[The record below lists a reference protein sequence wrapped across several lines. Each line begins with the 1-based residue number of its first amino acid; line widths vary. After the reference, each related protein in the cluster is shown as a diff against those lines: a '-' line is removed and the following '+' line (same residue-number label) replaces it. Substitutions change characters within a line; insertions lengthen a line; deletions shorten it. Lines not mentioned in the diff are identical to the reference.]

1 MTVTKLIQ
9 AILEA
14 YSRAE
19 AKLLAAVADAVE
31 RKDRERQLAELRR
44 QAQQIVEQL
53 RAGTVDQA
61 LKALIAAF
69 EEGATKTKA
78 GTVLVNPTP
87 NAFLAAELFNL
98 LGETRFA
105 LLRQTEDAF
114 RTAVAAEV
122 SPVLLG
128 AETRLGSAADVLA
141 YLAERGFTFRDRSGR
156 EWELASYVEMATRT
170 ATMNAFREGRAASLL
185 ANGYD
190 LVVIRSGPSRCPKCD
205 PYNGKIV
212 SLTGKHPKYP
222 SLERAKTDG
231 VFHPNCRCS
240 FSAYIEGL
248 TETEPVE
255 RVPNYYAEEQELRR
269 LEREA
274 RSLRRIVAVTGDEA
288 AKDQLKVVTEQI
300 KALVEDTEG
309 LTRKPHREQ
318 IGVPR

>member
-19 AKLLAAVADAVE
+19 AKLLSAVADAVA

-61 LKALIAAF
+61 LKALIAAY
-69 EEGATKTKA
+69 EEGATKATV

-114 RTAVAAEV
+114 RTAVAAEL

-128 AETRLGSAADVLA
+128 SETRLGSAADVLA
-141 YLAERGFTFRDRSGR
+141 YLAGRGFTFRDRNGR

-190 LVVIRSGPSRCPKCD
+190 LAVIRSGPARCPLCN
-205 PYNGKIV
+205 PYNGKVV

-222 SLERAKTDG
+222 SLERAKADG

-248 TETEPVE
+248 TETGPVE
-255 RVPNYYAEEQELRR
+255 RVPNYYNEEQELRQ

-274 RSLRRIVAVTGDEA
+274 RALRRIVAVTGDEA
-288 AKDQLKVVTEQI
+288 AKDQLKVVEAQI
-300 KALVEDTEG
+300 TALVEETEG
-309 LTRKPHREQ
+309 LVRKPHRER